1 MKIIITGGAGFIGS
15 ALIRYLLSNKELEI
29 LNIDNLS
36 YAGNLDSI
44 PKNLHNKN
52 YSFKKID
59 ICNYDEILKIIEKF
73 KPNKIIHLAA
83 ESHVDRSISNPE
95 VFLKTN
101 IIGTYNLLE
110 ASLNY
115 FYDLPYSKKEQFLF
129 HHVSTDEVYGDLG
142 IKDNPFT
149 ENTRYDPSSPYS
161 ASKAS
166 SDHLVRSWQ
175 RTYNLPTVITNCS
188 NNYGP
193 YHFPEKFIPHVIISA
208 LLGKKITIYGDGK
221 QIRDWLYVEDH
232 VKAIFKVFTE
242 SSYGETYNI
251 GGFNEIKNIDVVMKI
266 CNFLEEFNQPKI
278 KGINYFSDLIS
289 FEKDRPGHDRRY
301 AIDSSKI
308 SKNLNWHP
316 EETFETGL
324 YKTVCWYLDNRDW
337 WLPIIDSKYKLER
350 LGIKSE

>member
-115 FYDLPYSKKEQFLF
+115 FYDLPCYQKEQFLF

-142 IKDNPFT
+142 IKDNPFN

-208 LLGKKITIYGDGK
+208 LLGKKITIYGDGN

-232 VKAIFKVFTE
+232 VKALFKVFTE

-266 CNFLEEFNQPKI
+266 CNFLEELNQPKI
-278 KGINYFSDLIS
+278 KGIKHFSDLIS

-316 EETFETGL
+316 KETFETGL

-337 WLPIIDSKYKLER
+337 WQPIIDSKYKLER